1 MLLFLF
7 AGSTALFFDGFQV
20 CDEGVVVAADCFTA
34 TKLPMQF
41 ELVAFDV
48 FITLTVVTVKPYV
61 DHLTRVVLILHESY
75 LALGLR

>member
-1 MLLFLF
+1 
-7 AGSTALFFDGFQV
+7 
-20 CDEGVVVAADCFTA
+20 
-34 TKLPMQF
+34 MQF

-48 FITLTVVTVKPYV
+48 LITLAVVTVKPYV